1 MAKLSRRKRALRE
14 FRWSMAQI
22 GLFVLLAGAMCA
34 VIIVAAIVADK
45 QLQLPEKWAALPYML
60 AVPLY
65 MVAFWLAM
73 SWSATLAWRA
83 RSKTKEPPRFVVA
96 FDDETIT
103 SSAES
108 RDDETVAWA
117 DLTEVVILNEDAF
130 PVGSQYWLL
139 AGKDGKGA
147 AIVSE
152 AEGMEALLAAMQER
166 LPGFDNEAV
175 IQAMGSLDGAFRVWK
190 KPA

>member
-34 VIIVAAIVADK
+34 VIVAAAIVADK
-45 QLQLPEKWAALPYML
+45 YLQLPEKWAAAPYML

-73 SWSATLAWRA
+73 SWSGTLAWRA
-83 RSKTKEPPRFVVA
+83 RSRIKEPPRFTVA
-96 FDDETIT
+96 FDDQAIV
-103 SSAES
+103 SSGED
-108 RDDETVAWA
+108 RDDETIAWA
-117 DLTEVVILNEDAF
+117 ELTEVVILNEDAF

-139 AGKDGKGA
+139 AGRDGKGA
-147 AIVSE
+147 AISSE
-152 AEGMEALLAAMQER
+152 AEGMQALLAAMQER